1 MTMKHR
7 FSWQFG
13 PNLIT
18 ALKRHERASS
28 HDMPKIERIKKR
40 HLLKAKEQKI
50 LSEQL
55 NRDLGNER
63 AKLSEEQRLEEG
75 VLEDGSRIFLSEGVI
90 MFFELEGRFFPTL
103 RSVLDGLVQIPQVVV
118 DMGAVKFVVNGA
130 DVMRPGVTK
139 VDEGIV
145 QGSIV
150 SIVDEKHN
158 KPLAI
163 GISIMSSDD
172 MRKAVSGKVVLS
184 KHHVGDELWEYGKS

>member
-1 MTMKHR
+1 
-7 FSWQFG
+7 
-13 PNLIT
+13 
-18 ALKRHERASS
+18 LKRHRCISPR
-28 HDMPKIERIKKR
+28 DMPKIARIKKR

-55 NRDLGNER
+55 DRDLGNGR
-63 AKLSEEQRLEEG
+63 TKLSEERRLEEG
-75 VLEDGSRIFLSEGVI
+75 VLEDGSKIYLSEGIIV
-90 MFFELEGRFFPTL
+90 FFELEGRIFPAL

-139 VDEGIV
+139 VDDGII

-150 SIVDEKHN
+150 SIVDEKHG

-163 GISIMSSDD
+163 GVSTMSSDD
-172 MRKAVSGKVVLS
+172 MRNAVSGKVVLS
-184 KHHVGDELWEYGKS
+184 KHHVGDELWEYSKS